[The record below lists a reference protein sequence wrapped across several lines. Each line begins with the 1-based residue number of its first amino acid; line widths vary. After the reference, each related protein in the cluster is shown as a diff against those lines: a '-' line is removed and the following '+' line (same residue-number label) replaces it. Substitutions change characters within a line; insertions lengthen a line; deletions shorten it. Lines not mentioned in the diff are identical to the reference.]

1 MSLVCFGFIFVFSL
15 SRKMVGI
22 PMQKVSYIMFKVD
35 VEIANICFV
44 LLCLSE
50 NGGCAGVTE
59 RRQLH
64 IFLRCVG
71 VCSLCN
77 FTLHRCVSFVG
88 LYALWLVFNTVSAF
102 KLKAAFGYAG
112 WHMSHYL

>member
-1 MSLVCFGFIFVFSL
+1 
-15 SRKMVGI
+15 
-22 PMQKVSYIMFKVD
+22 MFKAD

-44 LLCLSE
+44 LPCLPG

-64 IFLRCVG
+64 IFCAVFAGG
-71 VCSLCN
+71 VPCATS
-77 FTLHRCVSFVG
+77 RYICVSFIGFIG

-102 KLKAAFGYAG
+102 
-112 WHMSHYL
+112 